1 MIIGLAS
8 DHAGFDLKEQLR
20 KWLEAW
26 SIQVTD
32 FGCGSLES
40 VDYTDYAIPAVTAVT
55 KGECDR
61 AILVCGTGIGMSIAA
76 NKFPGV
82 RASLCHDLFSAKL
95 TREHND
101 SNVLC
106 LGARVIGPGLAE
118 EIVRTWL
125 ETPFA
130 GGRHQRRLD
139 KIAAIE
145 HRFSQ
150 PE

>member
-1 MIIGLAS
+1 MKVALGS
-8 DHAGFDLKEQLR
+8 DHAGFDLKEQVR

-26 SIQVTD
+26 SIPVQD

-40 VDYTDYAIPAVTAVT
+40 VDYTDYAVPAVSAV
-55 KGECDR
+55 KSGECDR

-76 NKFPGV
+76 NKFPGI
-82 RASLCHDLFSAKL
+82 RASLCHDLFSAKA

-106 LGARVIGPGLAE
+106 IGSRVIGAGLAE
-118 EIVRTWL
+118 EIVHTWL
-125 ETPFA
+125 ETGFA

-139 KIAAIE
+139 KITAIE
-145 HRFSQ
+145 RRFSCQ
-150 PE
+150 E

>member
-1 MIIGLAS
+1 MKIALAS
-8 DHAGFDLKEQLR
+8 DHAGFDLKEQVR
-20 KWLEAW
+20 QWLDAW
-26 SIQVTD
+26 SVPVRD

-40 VDYTDYAIPAVTAVT
+40 VDYTDYAIPAVSAVT
-55 KGECDR
+55 SGDCDR

-76 NKFPGV
+76 NKFPGI
-82 RASLCHDLFSAKL
+82 RASLCHDLFSAKV

-106 LGARVIGPGLAE
+106 MGSRIIGPGLAE
-118 EIVRTWL
+118 EIVRAWL

-145 HRFSQ
+145 RRFSSEQ
-150 PE
+150 